1 MWLRLFFLLVGT
13 LTLSLL
19 VWHIGPSRI
28 WAAAT
33 QVGLLG
39 LMLVLLPSLAMYL
52 FEAYGWKLTLGSY
65 ADAVSFFRVLA
76 VRTAGEVVNMTTPT
90 AYVGGEP
97 LKAYLLK
104 RDQVPFVDGL
114 ASVILAKTVMS
125 IAQVLFI
132 LVALALAVWMIGH
145 EHTTAQLVAASVVSV
160 GLLGFGIFGLIVVQR
175 WGLFTGVLGILRRVN
190 LRIAYLEAR
199 EGKLRDLDRTIL
211 NFYARDRRRFLLST
225 GFFFAGWLC
234 EALEVWGMLT
244 LLGQPVTLG
253 ASIAIG
259 GLSSLI
265 KGGTFFIPGSLGA
278 QDGGNLVLVTAF
290 GYSEV
295 AGITFALLR
304 RFREIVWIVIGLV
317 CLALATWRRPA
328 LGDGEAPGRLS

>member
-1 MWLRLFFLLVGT
+1 MWLRLTLFAIGA

-19 VWHIGPSRI
+19 VWHIGPLRI
-28 WAAAT
+28 WDAAIRLGPL
-33 QVGLLG
+33 GLL
-39 LMLVLLPSLAMYL
+39 LVLLPSLIMYVL
-52 FEAYGWKLTLGSY
+52 EAYGWKLTLGAY
-65 ADAVSFFRVLA
+65 ANAVPFLKLLA
-76 VRTAGEVVNMTTPT
+76 IRTAGEVVNMTTPT

-104 RDQVPFVDGL
+104 RDKIPFVDGL

-132 LVALALAVWMIGH
+132 LMGLAAAFWIIGR
-145 EHTTAQLVAASVVSV
+145 EHSPAQLVIASVVSA
-160 GLLGFGIFGLIVVQR
+160 GLLAFGIIGFVAVQR
-175 WGLFTGVLGILRRVN
+175 WGLFTGGLGLLRRAN
-190 LRIAYLEAR
+190 LRVAYLEAR
-199 EGKLRDLDRTIL
+199 ENQLHELDRTIQ
-211 NFYARDRRRFLLST
+211 NFYSRDRQRCLLATGSFLL
-225 GFFFAGWLC
+225 GWLT
-234 EALEVWGMLT
+234 EALEVWVMLA
-244 LLGQPVTLG
+244 LLGQPVSMG

-317 CLALATWRRPA
+317 CLTVANWRQPA
-328 LGDGEAPGRLS
+328 LTEGEAPGRLS